1 MESNAWCPR
10 LTAAMI
16 LSGSAVHTKGFGSS
30 LVSWREAVDRGL
42 EIDDRAEHAAF
53 EAASGQLGE
62 EALDGVEPGGRS
74 RRVMEH
80 KAWVPAE
87 PGPRLG
93 VLVRAVIVEDYVNDL
108 AWRNFSLDGI

>member
-1 MESNAWCPR
+1 MPAFDGGDDPIGVGGPHEGLWV
-10 LTAAMI
+10 I
-16 LSGSAVHTKGFGSS
+16 VGF
-30 LVSWREAVDRGL
+30 LEEAVDRGL

-87 PGPRLG
+87 PGRSWG
-93 VLVRAVIVEDYVNDL
+93 AC
-108 AWRNFSLDGI
+108 AGRNCRGLRE

>member
-1 MESNAWCPR
+1 MVPPFDGGDDFIGIGGPDER
-10 LTAAMI
+10 LGLAI
-16 LSGSAVHTKGFGSS
+16 VLGDV
-30 LVSWREAVDRGL
+30 AVDGSLQVDDGMKDSAL
-42 EIDDRAEHAAF
+42 EATLR
-53 EAASGQLGE
+53 QLGE

-93 VLVRAVIVEDYVNDL
+93 VLVRAVIVEDHVNDL